1 MFSNPEH
8 SKSPYDIY
16 EGAFCYNIAMNTMQ
30 MFGLIAVAFGVLVIA
45 KPDLVGI
52 FVGIFFILIGLNI
65 LAFGNRFGRW
75 VK

>member
-1 MFSNPEH
+1 
-8 SKSPYDIY
+8 
-16 EGAFCYNIAMNTMQ
+16 MNTMQ